1 MLGTDA
7 DGVCAGAQMFVR
19 GPLCAIIEGY
29 QGLGIATCAFSELPA
44 EVGSGGTGEG
54 LDTFQS
60 DQEIRL
66 LFNLQ
71 LVGQS
76 FRFLHCGH
84 LKFCSFILLC
94 IRVI

>member
-1 MLGTDA
+1 M
-7 DGVCAGAQMFVR
+7 VCVQVRRCSSGARCV
-19 GPLCAIIEGY
+19 PIIEGY